1 MRIKMDTKAKI
12 LITDDEKIVRES
24 LLHWFEEDGYK
35 VETASSGEEALSNFE
50 KGKYDLVLTDMKMPG
65 LSGLELLKKIKEIDE
80 NCIVILITAY
90 ASVPSAIKA
99 LKDGAYDYV
108 TKPIDPDELAHLVE
122 KALKGQALEKENL
135 QLKESLDEI
144 IKPDNLIG
152 ESMQMKKIF
161 ELVHTVAPTDT
172 TVMIRGESGTGKEL
186 VAKAIHINSKRKYFP
201 IVTVNCGALSESILE
216 SELFGHE
223 KGAFTGAHYKRKGKF
238 EMADGGTIFLDEIG
252 SVSPKMQVEL
262 LRVIESKQF
271 MRVGGNDTIHSNFRV
286 ISATNEDLEKLVKE
300 GKFREDLFYRLNVF
314 SIHIPPLRERRSD
327 IPILA
332 YFFLN
337 KLASAMNK
345 TISKISDEA
354 MDFITKYDWPGN
366 VRELE
371 NAIERAVVIGKGEE
385 ILVEHLPFQR
395 SVIEQPESKKLSAIE
410 KRHILKIL
418 LENNWNISRCADIL
432 DIDRVTLY
440 NKIEKYELKK
450 YKTQ

>member
-1 MRIKMDTKAKI
+1 MNTKSKI
-12 LITDDEKIVRES
+12 LVTDDEKIVRES
-24 LLHWFEEDGYK
+24 LLHWFQEDGYE
-35 VETASSGEEALSNFE
+35 VDVAASGEEALSQFE

-65 LSGLELLKKIKEIDE
+65 ISGLELLQKIKSIDN
-80 NCIVILITAY
+80 NCIVILITAF

-122 KALKGQALEKENL
+122 KALKGRTLEEENKK
-135 QLKESLDEI
+135 LKQSIDDI

-152 ESMQMKKIF
+152 ESLQMKKIY
-161 ELVHTVAPTDT
+161 ELVNTVAIADT

-186 VAKAIHINSKRKYFP
+186 VAKAIHLNSKRKYFP

-252 SVSPKMQVEL
+252 SVSPKMQIEL
-262 LRVIESKQF
+262 LRVIESKHF
-271 MRVGGNDTIHSNFRV
+271 MRVGGNENIHSNFRV

-314 SIHIPPLRERRSD
+314 SIHIPPLRERRND

-332 YFFLN
+332 EFFLN
-337 KLASAMNK
+337 NFARSMNK
-345 TISKISDEA
+345 PISKISEEA
-354 MDFITKYDWPGN
+354 MDFLTKYEWPGN

-371 NAIERAVVIGKGEE
+371 NAIERAIVIGKGKE
-385 ILVEHLPFQR
+385 IVVDDLPFHNN
-395 SVIEQPESKKLSAIE
+395 IIKEPDNYKLSAIE
-410 KRHILKIL
+410 RKHILKVL
-418 LENNWNISRCADIL
+418 LENEWNISRSAGIL

-440 NKIEKYELKK
+440 NKIDKYELKK
-450 YKTQ
+450 FKSQ

>member
-1 MRIKMDTKAKI
+1 MNSKAKI

-24 LLHWFEEDGYK
+24 LLHWFEEDGYS
-35 VETASSGEEALSNFE
+35 VDVAASGEEALANFE
-50 KGKYDLVLTDMKMPG
+50 QGKYDLVLTDMKMPG

-80 NCIVILITAY
+80 ACIVILITAF

-122 KALKGQALEKENL
+122 KAIKGQSLEKENL
-135 QLKESLDEI
+135 QLKENIDEI

-161 ELVHTVAPTDT
+161 ELIHTVAPTDT

-186 VAKAIHINSKRKYFP
+186 VAKAIHINSQRKYFP

-262 LRVIESKQF
+262 LRVIETKQF
-271 MRVGGNDTIHSNFRV
+271 MRVGGNDNIHSNFRV

-314 SIHIPPLRERRSD
+314 SIHIPPLRERRND
-327 IPILA
+327 IAILA
-332 YFFLN
+332 YYFLN
-337 KLASAMNK
+337 KLAKAMNK
-345 TISKISDEA
+345 QLSKISDDA
-354 MDFITKYDWPGN
+354 MDFLTKYEWPGN

-371 NAIERAVVIGKGEE
+371 NAIERAVVIGKGDE
-385 ILVEHLPFQR
+385 ILVDHLPFHY
-395 SVIEQPESKKLSAIE
+395 SISDDPDGKTLAAVE
-410 KRHILKIL
+410 KRHILKML
-418 LENNWNISRCADIL
+418 LDNNWNISRCADIL

-440 NKIEKYELKK
+440 NKIDKYELKK